1 MYQPKLSNFYDT
13 VQPRM
18 LQVLKKA
25 EVPFRAKRV
34 GDRLIIARVMG
45 STCKLEDHSNCDHAV
60 VGDAIKSIN
69 QKMFFMTTPE
79 KMEAL
84 LASKKKLLIELESL
98 PVTPVKND
106 ALKVTAVKLWLNRG
120 IKLMRY
126 PEKKGLL
133 STLKG
138 SRRYVSTLR
147 MVTYMYSLLL
157 NHQFSSPSK
166 PFFCICIV
174 DRYTFTF

>member
-1 MYQPKLSNFYDT
+1 
-13 VQPRM
+13 M
-18 LQVLKKA
+18 LQVSKKA
-25 EVPFRAKRV
+25 EVPFRARRV
-34 GDRLIIARVMG
+34 GNRLIIARVMG
-45 STCKLEDHSNCDHAV
+45 STCTLEDHSNCAHAV

-69 QKMFFMTTPE
+69 KKMYFMTSPE

-84 LASKKKLLIELESL
+84 LASKNKLNIELESL

-106 ALKVTAVKLWLNRG
+106 AIKVTAVKLWLNHG

-147 MVTYMYSLLL
+147 MV
-157 NHQFSSPSK
+157 
-166 PFFCICIV
+166 ICIHS
-174 DRYTFTF
+174 